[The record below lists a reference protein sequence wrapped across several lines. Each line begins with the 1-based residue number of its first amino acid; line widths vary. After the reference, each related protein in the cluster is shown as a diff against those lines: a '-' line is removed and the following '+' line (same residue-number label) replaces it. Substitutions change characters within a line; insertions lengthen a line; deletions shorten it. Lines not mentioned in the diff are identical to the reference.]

1 MVRDQHLLW
10 QVLELL
16 EGVEI
21 RQDRWAM
28 PEAAAD
34 DEAPWLDDLD
44 DDDEEEE
51 FNAAS
56 SPSSSSSTTSN

>member
-44 DDDEEEE
+44 DDEEE
-51 FNAAS
+51 FNAES
-56 SPSSSSSTTSN
+56 SPSSTSSTASN

>member
-1 MVRDQHLLW
+1 LW

-28 PEAAAD
+28 PDEAAAD

-44 DDDEEEE
+44 DDE
-51 FNAAS
+51 FDAAS
-56 SPSSSSSTTSN
+56 SPSSSSSTASN

>member
-1 MVRDQHLLW
+1 LW

-28 PEAAAD
+28 PDEAAAD

-44 DDDEEEE
+44 DDDE
-51 FNAAS
+51 FDAAS
-56 SPSSSSSTTSN
+56 SPSSSSSTASN

>member
-1 MVRDQHLLW
+1 LW

-16 EGVEI
+16 EGLEI

-28 PEAAAD
+28 PVEAAAD

-44 DDDEEEE
+44 DDEEE

-56 SPSSSSSTTSN
+56 SPSSSSSTASN